1 MRCIAQAISSRP
13 PWPISG
19 PQDQSYSQDHEPLR
33 DQSEVVGH
41 AVRALYL
48 YSGAADVY
56 AETGEPDLLQALER
70 LWENMTTRR
79 MYVSGGLGSRYEGE
93 AFGKNFELPH
103 ERAYTEN

>member
-1 MRCIAQAISSRP
+1 MLGRP
-13 PWPISG
+13 YGQHDP
-19 PQDQSYSQDHEPLR
+19 SYSQDDVPLR

-41 AVRALYL
+41 AVRAMYF

-56 AETGEPDLLQALER
+56 AETGESALLQALER

-93 AFGKNFELPH
+93 AFGKDFELPN
-103 ERAYTEN
+103 ERAIRRPAPLLPA